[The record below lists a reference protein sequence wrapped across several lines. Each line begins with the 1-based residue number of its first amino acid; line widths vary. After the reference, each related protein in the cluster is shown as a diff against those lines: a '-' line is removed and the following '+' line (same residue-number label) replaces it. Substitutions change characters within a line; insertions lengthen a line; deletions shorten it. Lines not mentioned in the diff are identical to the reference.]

1 MNYIHIKMIKMTKN
15 ELTTNH
21 NINNYKNNIMG
32 SQGHQKL
39 LNKKD
44 INEINLRVSTND
56 NIKLKYYQKQQM
68 KQNKINLLKKD
79 LESKPNNLIN
89 KSNPQGLWKYN
100 GNILYNY
107 NNNNNNNRNN
117 YNISRGFYEINE
129 VKEYKKNDT
138 KRNKTK

>member
-89 KSNPQGLWKYN
+89 KSNPQGL
-100 GNILYNY
+100 
-107 NNNNNNNRNN
+107 
-117 YNISRGFYEINE
+117 
-129 VKEYKKNDT
+129 
-138 KRNKTK
+138 